1 MKNKSGNS
9 CYREAVNIHSSL
21 ELSFILHKYHLRV
34 DEKKSRNVF
43 SAIRDELILD
53 GDSRQNLAT
62 FCQTW
67 LDDEIRELLN
77 LAIDKNMIYKDE
89 YPQMAEPEGR
99 CVRMLSDSWSFPDSR
114 HTLGCSTIGSSE
126 AAMLGRLALKWQW
139 CKKREEQGKST
150 EPDLRSCANM
160 LA

>member
-1 MKNKSGNS
+1 M
-9 CYREAVNIHSSL
+9 
-21 ELSFILHKYHLRV
+21 
-34 DEKKSRNVF
+34 
-43 SAIRDELILD
+43 
-53 GDSRQNLAT
+53 
-62 FCQTW
+62 
-67 LDDEIRELLN
+67 LN

-139 CKKREEQGKST
+139 CKKREVQGKST

>member
-1 MKNKSGNS
+1 M
-9 CYREAVNIHSSL
+9 
-21 ELSFILHKYHLRV
+21 
-34 DEKKSRNVF
+34 
-43 SAIRDELILD
+43 LD

-67 LDDEIRELLN
+67 FDDEIRELLN

-139 CKKREEQGKST
+139 CKKREVQGKST